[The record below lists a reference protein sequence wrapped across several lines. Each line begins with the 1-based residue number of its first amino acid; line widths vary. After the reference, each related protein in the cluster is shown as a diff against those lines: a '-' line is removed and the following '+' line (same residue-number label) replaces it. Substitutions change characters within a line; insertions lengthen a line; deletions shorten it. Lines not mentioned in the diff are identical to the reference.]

1 MKKISFHFQADELPV
16 SELTAQDRAL
26 AVAADAMT
34 TRAYAPYSRFLVG
47 AAVRLADGT
56 IVHGS
61 NQENVAYPSGLCAE
75 RVALFSAG
83 ANHPGVEVD
92 TIAIVARTER
102 FDITEPLTPCGG
114 CRQVI
119 CEYAHR
125 QQRPIRLILVGADRA
140 MIIDDAN
147 QLLPFAFKADGL
159 RAGPV
164 R

>member
-1 MKKISFHFQADELPV
+1 MKKIRFHFEADEIPV
-16 SELTAQDRAL
+16 ESLGARDRAL
-26 AVAADAMT
+26 VSAADSMT
-34 TRAYAPYSRFLVG
+34 QRAYAPYSRFLVG
-47 AAVRLADGT
+47 AAVRLADGAV
-56 IVHGS
+56 VHGS

-83 ANHPGVEVD
+83 ANHPGMEVD

-102 FDITEPLTPCGG
+102 FEITEPLTPCGG

-125 QQRPIRLILVGADRA
+125 QQRPIRLILVGAGKA
-140 MIIDDAN
+140 MVIDDAN

-159 RAGPV
+159 KAGPV